1 MLKASKILLIIGL
14 VIGIIWSVVGF
25 FGVWFGGAFVAAV
38 QDTSVGGAKIDP
50 GGAAKTLDATRS
62 VMTSMLG
69 GFCAVLIGGIL
80 GIVGCGPV
88 GSKAK
93 TMILGGL
100 TVASGVLLVITHNWI
115 AAALYLLAGFLVT
128 LAGATHKPNQSDAD
142 AA

>member
-1 MLKASKILLIIGL
+1 MVPKSIR
-14 VIGIIWSVVGF
+14 
-25 FGVWFGGAFVAAV
+25 
-38 QDTSVGGAKIDP
+38 
-50 GGAAKTLDATRS
+50 AAKTLDATRS

-80 GIVGCGPV
+80 CIVGCGPV
-88 GSKAK
+88 GKAK